1 MLHRE
6 AQIAIHSCSHRQM
19 RAFWFYHY
27 FPKGFEVDLRQI
39 PDSVEISSLLERM
52 GFSNVGIEICYL
64 DVGVAHETPERYL
77 DKNYRDGI
85 STFTLLTK
93 DDIELGCEKLQEDIA
108 SGAIES
114 IVRQYEAKV
123 ATVGGSSIIYG
134 GKN

>member
-1 MLHRE
+1 
-6 AQIAIHSCSHRQM
+6 M

-77 DKNYRDGI
+77 DKDYREGI
-85 STFTLLTK
+85 STFSLLTEE
-93 DDIELGCEKLQEDIA
+93 DIEWGCGKLQEDIA
-108 SGAIES
+108 SGAVENI
-114 IVRQYEAKV
+114 IRQFEDKV
-123 ATVGGSSIIYG
+123 INDVGGSSIIYG
-134 GKN
+134 WKTDHLR